1 MTEPRVDGSL
11 LWATETSEFDVVFK
25 GETIGAYRVELSPDA
40 SANILTLRAIYED
53 ANVRTDATVRL
64 HRETLRPLG
73 SFKEIRAPQ
82 GTFQISGTYQK
93 GVIDLKAVTPRGP
106 QEVAIPLV
114 EPVFDN
120 DSLLTV
126 IRAIALAPGER
137 LGVEVANL
145 DTART
150 YFCWLERAAASGAP
164 GGADA
169 APGTPPSRRVLLTF
183 ETADSHEMTYRDE
196 PPHALLRYDNRNLL
210 FILRQ
215 FDRSPA

>member
-25 GETIGAYRVELSPDA
+25 GETIGQYRVELSPDA
-40 SANILTLRAIYED
+40 ATNVLTLRAVFED

-82 GTFQISGTYQK
+82 GTFQISGTYQEAS
-93 GVIDLKAVTPRGP
+93 IDLKAVTPRGP
-106 QEVAIPLV
+106 QEVSIPLV
-114 EPVFDN
+114 APVFEN

-137 LGVEVANL
+137 LGIEVANL
-145 DTART
+145 DNART
-150 YFCWLERAAASGAP
+150 YFCWIERPAA
-164 GGADA
+164 
-169 APGTPPSRRVLLTF
+169 GTPPSRRLLLTF
-183 ETADSHEMTYRDE
+183 ETADSHEMTYSEE
-196 PPHALLRYDNRNLL
+196 PPHALLRYDNRNIL
-210 FILRQ
+210 FVQRQ
-215 FDRSPA
+215 FERSPA